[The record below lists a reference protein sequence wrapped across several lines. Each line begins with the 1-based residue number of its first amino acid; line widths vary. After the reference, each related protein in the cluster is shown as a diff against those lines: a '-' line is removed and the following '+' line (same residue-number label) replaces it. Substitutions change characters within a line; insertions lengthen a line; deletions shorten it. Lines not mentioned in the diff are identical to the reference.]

1 MRCAHELLDRFAGR
15 LRHLHISSLDDA
27 GHHVPLRA
35 GDEEAFGPI
44 LRRCRDVPWI
54 LEAPLPTAA

>member
-1 MRCAHELLDRFAGR
+1 MRGAQELLDRFAGR
-15 LRHLHISSLDDA
+15 LRHLHVSSIDDA

-35 GDEEAFGPI
+35 GDEEAFRPI

-54 LEAPLPTAA
+54 LEAPLTP